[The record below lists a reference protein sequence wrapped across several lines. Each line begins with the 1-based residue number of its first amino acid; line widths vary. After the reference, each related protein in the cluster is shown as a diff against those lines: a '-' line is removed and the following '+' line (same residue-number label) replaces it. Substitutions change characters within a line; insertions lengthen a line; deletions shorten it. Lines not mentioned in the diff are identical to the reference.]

1 MRKTNYGLKTELK
14 IKLMRKN
21 ITCFLLFL
29 SVSIYAQVI
38 TIDGNKSDWA
48 AIPILSEPGVFPYTK
63 VYVTNDSVYYMIGV
77 EDEADKRLNAGVSNY
92 FVSYIDA
99 DRDPAT
105 GEKHWTT
112 PQTGNDYQLTNTFH
126 FWSGSAMVWKWH
138 SIDTFGTALVAEAG
152 FAKAKM
158 LTIPDQP
165 EQAKIPLATNFSLGF
180 RYKANNTDQYLPAVD
195 WNFPERKTFSVKPR
209 TEIQLVGSGDKIFS
223 SSNAYYMPF
232 MKDSDIDQ
240 YLDFQSASYSTQ
252 NPLHWA
258 SWAVNLTSPGIYNV
272 KFTRKCA
279 DGGKLIFSLVDMA
292 TNEPLFTSAEIW
304 YQVNADDF
312 AEQALGQLDLSAV
325 PTGKYMLKVKNNTTW
340 GANLKIQQ
348 IILANDFV
356 NNTAANTSEKSFLA
370 RSQANTL
377 IFNSLLECDIIV
389 YTITG
394 KVVHTANQI
403 TEMQKTLPKGVY
415 VLQVN
420 MNGKRYA
427 EKIML

>member
-1 MRKTNYGLKTELK
+1 MK
-14 IKLMRKN
+14 KLFTGFFM
-21 ITCFLLFL
+21 L
-29 SVSIYAQVI
+29 SFVFINAQII

-48 AIPILSEPGVFPYTK
+48 SIPILSEPGGFPYTK

-165 EQAKIPLATNFSLGF
+165 DEAKIPLSTNFGLGF

-195 WNFPERKTFSVKPR
+195 WNFAQRNTFSIKPR
-209 TEIQLVGSGDKIFS
+209 TELQLGGSSEIIFTS
-223 SSNAYYMPF
+223 ANAYYMPF
-232 MKDSDIDQ
+232 MKDENIEQ
-240 YLDFQSASYSTQ
+240 YLDFQSGSYSTQ

-272 KFTRKCA
+272 KFTRKCD
-279 DGGKLIFSLVDMA
+279 DGGKVQFFLIDMA
-292 TNEPLFTSAEIW
+292 SNAIAFTSEEIW
-304 YQVNADDF
+304 FQVNAADF
-312 AEQALGQLDLSAV
+312 AEQTLGQLDFSTV
-325 PTGKYMLKVKNNTTW
+325 PTGKYMLKIKNNTTW
-340 GANLKIQQ
+340 GANLKIQELS
-348 IILANDFV
+348 LAGNVF
-356 NNTAANTSEKSFLA
+356 NNTNELNSVEKTFKFWSEN
-370 RSQANTL
+370 NTL
-377 IFNSLLECDIIV
+377 MFNSLKACDVTV
-389 YTITG
+389 YSLTG
-394 KVVHTANQI
+394 TKVFSATNTTDVQ
-403 TEMQKTLPKGVY
+403 QTLVKGVY
-415 VLQVN
+415 LIHIEVD
-420 MNGKRYA
+420 GK
-427 EKIML
+427 EFSGKIII